1 MAGATV
7 VPDKVTVSDEVSRYV
22 LDLARQVISPQQRQ
36 GGSFADP
43 IELGPDAHSLDRL
56 IASSPSRV
64 ESRPEQSQT
73 FNLSYELAPKEM

>member
-7 VPDKVTVSDEVSRYV
+7 VPEKVTVSDEVSRYV

-43 IELGPDAHSLDRL
+43 TELGPDAHSLDRL
-56 IASSPSRV
+56 IAFSPHRLLGSSRGLSSPK
-64 ESRPEQSQT
+64 
-73 FNLSYELAPKEM
+73 LST

>member
-1 MAGATV
+1 M
-7 VPDKVTVSDEVSRYV
+7 VPEKVTVSDEVSRYV

-56 IASSPSRV
+56 IVSIDSSPHRLLGSSRGL
-64 ESRPEQSQT
+64 SSPKL
-73 FNLSYELAPKEM
+73 NLSYELAPKEM